1 MKGGSVQTS
10 WRTIQLFIS
19 AQAAGIFEV
28 EVDTETRDL
37 RCNCPKWKK
46 ASSCKHVKFVL
57 DRMIVNDG
65 HYSILIPEEIPEDLA
80 LEASDTAEKFREFVV
95 KYAKIEVL

>member
-1 MKGGSVQTS
+1 VKGGSVKAS
-10 WRTIQLFIS
+10 WRTVQLFIS

-28 EVDTETRDL
+28 ELDTDSKKL

-46 ASSCKHVKFVL
+46 TFNCKHVRFVD
-57 DRMIVNDG
+57 DRMYMNDG
-65 HYSILIPEEIPEDLA
+65 HYSILVPEEIPEELA
-80 LEASDTAEKFREFVV
+80 LDASDTAEKFREFVL

>member
-10 WRTIQLFIS
+10 WRTVQQFIS

-28 EVDTETRDL
+28 EVDTDTRKL
-37 RCNCPKWKK
+37 RCNCPKWRKTFN
-46 ASSCKHVKFVL
+46 CKHVRFVNE
-57 DRMIVNDG
+57 RMSMNDG
-65 HYSILIPEEIPEDLA
+65 HYSILIPEEVPEDLA
-80 LEASDTAEKFREFVV
+80 FEASDTAEKFREFVV

>member
-28 EVDTETRDL
+28 EVDTDTKKL

-46 ASSCKHVKFVL
+46 TFNCKHVRFVD
-57 DRMIVNDG
+57 DRMHYNDG
-65 HYSILIPEEIPEDLA
+65 HYSILIPEEIPEELA
-80 LEASDTAEKFREFVV
+80 LNASDTAEKFREFVV